1 MTVLSYKRQ
10 FFFSGHG
17 VNVKNIIK
25 MQTFC
30 LSSGRLIKKKW
41 HACFDKKKKYSILM
55 FVSNCTPT
63 ETQIAFLGVVIL
75 MTQM

>member
-30 LSSGRLIKKKW
+30 LSSVRLIKKNDTL
-41 HACFDKKKKYSILM
+41 ALTRKKNTV
-55 FVSNCTPT
+55 F
-63 ETQIAFLGVVIL
+63 
-75 MTQM
+75 

>member
-1 MTVLSYKRQ
+1 MNGKSYKRQ

-30 LSSGRLIKKKW
+30 LSSGRLIKKNDTL
-41 HACFDKKKKYSILM
+41 ALTRKKNTV
-55 FVSNCTPT
+55 F
-63 ETQIAFLGVVIL
+63 
-75 MTQM
+75 